1 MNAIVLILQHAA
13 AGEEPQVFN
22 LAAGVSFWT
31 VLIFILLL
39 IVLRKYAYGP
49 ILGYAAAREQR
60 IQESLDESQRNREES
75 ARLLEEQRQE
85 LIRGRQEVQQMLA
98 EGKQAAERTKQDML
112 AQARTEQEAL
122 VERTRADLAREREAM
137 LDSLRREAVDLSLAA
152 AAKLIHQRLDADADR
167 KIVRD
172 YLEHV
177 SATPAVR

>member
-1 MNAIVLILQHAA
+1 MNVLAFVIQHAA

-22 LAAGVSFWT
+22 LATGVSFWT

-60 IQESLDESQRNREES
+60 IQESLDEAQRNREES

-85 LIRGRQEVQQMLA
+85 LVRGRQETQQMIA
-98 EGKQAAERTKQDML
+98 EGKQSAELIKQDML

-137 LDSLRREAVDLSLAA
+137 MDSLRREAVDLSLAA
-152 AAKLIHQRLDADADR
+152 AAKLIHERLDADADR
-167 KIVRD
+167 KIVRE
-172 YLEHV
+172 YLAQV